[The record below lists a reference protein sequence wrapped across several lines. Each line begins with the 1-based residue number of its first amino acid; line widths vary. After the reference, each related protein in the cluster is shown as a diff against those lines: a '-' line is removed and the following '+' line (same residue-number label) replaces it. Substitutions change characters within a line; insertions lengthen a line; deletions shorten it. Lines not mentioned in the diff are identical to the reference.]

1 PPVVENISPANY
13 AIHTEANGI
22 QFQVRSYL
30 YLDPTNI
37 VLILNSNNVSGTLVF
52 GGNATN
58 RSVSYPG
65 LGLLPNQEY
74 TMTITA
80 TNATGAVSVTQT
92 FYTYTSAFTLFD
104 CHGFTND
111 TIYPL
116 GA

>member
-1 PPVVENISPANY
+1 
-13 AIHTEANGI
+13 
-22 QFQVRSYL
+22 
-30 YLDPTNI
+30 
-37 VLILNSNNVSGTLVF
+37 SGTLVF

-116 GA
+116 GALINVTDGRGTWAPAASEPAQIVDVGAPQSKVLERLNTGLSR